1 MKTKNKNSQVNKGF
15 VTKGVKT
22 ALTVMLIAIISV
34 PAFSQ
39 TATQTVR
46 GSVYDNTTKK
56 PLPFSTIVVLN
67 TEPTIGTT
75 ADIAGNFSLENVPVG
90 RRNFQVSMV
99 GYEKYQINE
108 LMVTTGKEVVLKIG
122 MEEKATELEEVV
134 IKVNKDAPLNTMASL
149 SSRQFTVDETQ
160 RYAGGIDDPARLASS
175 FAGVATP
182 SVTSNGISVRGNN
195 PDGVLWRI
203 EGVEVPNP
211 NHFANLTVAGG
222 GMLTAISSNMMGN
235 SDFFTGAFPAE
246 YGNALSGVFDIKL
259 KTGNSSKRQYTL
271 QAGVIGV
278 DFATEGPFVKGNN
291 ASYNLNY
298 RYSTMALISPIL
310 PDDAGILKYQDLS
323 FKTNF
328 PTKNAG
334 TFTYWGIGALDGQ
347 EMQAADSAD
356 WTAAFDRDNS
366 QTSLHMFAT
375 GLSHKIRV
383 NPSTFLN
390 TTLSASGNGLSHDEQ
405 RLDYNLQEHPQ
416 SKAENNTWRYTIQS
430 AINKRFSKKHTN
442 RTGFTYNY
450 LGYNIDIDQSVEEG
464 KMPITIANERGNSGL
479 LQVYTQSKINL
490 LSQLELNVGIN
501 MQYFMLNEN
510 YAIEPRA
517 GIEYSI
523 NDKQSLAF
531 GYGRHSR
538 IQQLPVYFVKNGGDF
553 PNKDLELMQST
564 HYVLAYKRKLSDN
577 LRLRI
582 EPYYQDLTSIP
593 VSPDSYISTVNFESN
608 MFFNGTLVS
617 KGSGKN
623 IGVDITFERFLH
635 KGFYYLF
642 TGSVFDSRY
651 TAADGIE
658 RSTRFNKN
666 YVFNIIGGKEWAV
679 GRDKNNILGAN
690 IRLNYLGGNRIEPID
705 EQASIE
711 NEEVVYA
718 ETSGNFAFENQFDD
732 LPILS
737 FTISYR
743 KNKPKYSSVWTLQV
757 LNATKTQEFSNHY
770 YNLKTGRI
778 HTKQESIMIPN
789 LSYKIEF

>member
-1 MKTKNKNSQVNKGF
+1 MKTENNNSQVNKGL
-15 VTKGVKT
+15 VTKGVKA
-22 ALTVMLIAIISV
+22 ALTVLLIAIISV
-34 PAFSQ
+34 PAISQ

-67 TEPTIGTT
+67 TEPMIGTT
-75 ADIAGNFSLENVPVG
+75 ADLEGNFSLENVPVG
-90 RRNFQVSMV
+90 RRNFEVSMV

-108 LMVTTGKEVVLKIG
+108 LMVTTGKEVVLDIG
-122 MEEKATELEEVV
+122 MEKKATELEEVV
-134 IKVNKDAPLNTMASL
+134 IKVNKDEPLNTMASL

-175 FAGVATP
+175 FAGVANP

-222 GMLTAISSNMMGN
+222 GALTAISSNMMGN

-259 KTGNSSKRQYTL
+259 KTGNSSKREYTL

-291 ASYNLNY
+291 SSYNLNY

-347 EMQAADSAD
+347 EMQASDSSD
-356 WTAAFDRDNS
+356 WTSAFDRDNS
-366 QTSLHMFAT
+366 QTSLHMFAS

-390 TTLSASGNGLSHDEQ
+390 TTLSASGNGLSHNEQ
-405 RLDYNLQEHPQ
+405 RLDYSLQEHPQ

-450 LGYNIDIDQSVEEG
+450 LGYNIDIEQSVEEG
-464 KMPITIANERGNSGL
+464 TAPVKIANKRGNSGL

-490 LSQLELNVGIN
+490 LSQLKLKVGIN

-510 YAIEPRA
+510 YSIEPRA
-517 GIEYSI
+517 GIEYTI
-523 NDKQSLAF
+523 NEKQSLAF

-538 IQQLPVYFVKNGGDF
+538 IQQLPIYFVKNGGNS
-553 PNKDLELMQST
+553 PNKDLELKQST

-582 EPYYQDLTSIP
+582 EPYYQDLTNIP
-593 VSPDSYISTVNFESN
+593 VSPDSYISTINFESN

-617 KGSGKN
+617 KGSGRN
-623 IGVDITFERFLH
+623 IGVDITIERFLN

-651 TAADGIE
+651 TASDGIE

-666 YVFNIIGGKEWAV
+666 YVFNIIGGKEWFV

-718 ETSGNFAFENQFDD
+718 ETPGKLAFENKFDD

-743 KNKPKYSSVWTLQV
+743 KNKPKYSTVWSLQV
-757 LNATKTQEFSNHY
+757 LNATSTQEFSNHY
-770 YNLKTGRI
+770 YNLKTGKI
-778 HTKQESIMIPN
+778 NTKQESIMIPN

>member
-1 MKTKNKNSQVNKGF
+1 MKNKNLQINKGF
-15 VTKGVKT
+15 ATKIVIT
-22 ALTVMLIAIISV
+22 AATVLLITILSV
-34 PAFSQ
+34 PAISQ

-46 GSVYDNTTKK
+46 GRVYDNTTKK
-56 PLPFSTIVVLN
+56 PLPFSTIVVLD

-75 ADIAGNFSLENVPVG
+75 SDAEGNFSLENVPVG
-90 RRNFQVSMV
+90 RRNFEIRMV
-99 GYEKYQINE
+99 GYEKYQTNE
-108 LMVTTGKEVVLKIG
+108 LMVTTGKEVILDIG

-134 IKVNKDAPLNTMASL
+134 VKVNKDAPLNTMASL

-175 FAGVATP
+175 FAGVTTP

-203 EGVEVPNP
+203 EGVEVSNP

-222 GMLTAISSNMMGN
+222 GALTAISSNMMGN

-259 KTGNSSKRQYTL
+259 KTGNSSKREYTL

-347 EMQAADSAD
+347 EMQAADSSE
-356 WTAAFDRDNS
+356 WTSAFDRDNS

-375 GLSHKIRV
+375 GLSHKIRL

-390 TTLSASGNGLSHDEQ
+390 TTLSASGNGLSHNEQ
-405 RLDYNLQEHPQ
+405 RLDYSLQEHPQ

-430 AINKRFSKKHTN
+430 AINKRFSQKHRN

-450 LGYNIDIDQSVEEG
+450 LGYNINIEQSVEEG
-464 KMPITIANERGNSGL
+464 TAPVKIANERGNSGL

-490 LSQLELNVGIN
+490 LPQLKLNVGIN

-510 YAIEPRA
+510 YSIEPRA
-517 GIEYSI
+517 GIEYTI
-523 NDKQSLAF
+523 NDKQSLAL
-531 GYGRHSR
+531 GYGQHSR
-538 IQQLPVYFVKNGGDF
+538 IQQLPVYFVKNGGEF
-553 PNKDLELMQST
+553 PNKDLKLMKST
-564 HYVLAYKRKLSDN
+564 HYVLAYKRKLSEN
-577 LRLRI
+577 LRLKI
-582 EPYYQDLTSIP
+582 EPYYQDLTNVP
-593 VSPDSYISTVNFESN
+593 VSPDSYISTINFESN
-608 MFFNGTLVS
+608 MFFNGRLVS
-617 KGSGKN
+617 KGSGRN
-623 IGVDITFERFLH
+623 IGIDITFERFLH

-651 TAADGIE
+651 RAADGIE

-679 GRDKNNILGAN
+679 GRDNNNILGAN

-705 EQASIE
+705 EQASID

-718 ETSGNFAFENQFDD
+718 ETSGKFAFENKFDD

-743 KNKPKYSSVWTLQV
+743 KNKPKYSSVWSLQV
-757 LNATKTQEFSNHY
+757 LNATSTQEFSNHY
-770 YNLKTGRI
+770 YNLKTGKI
-778 HTKQESIMIPN
+778 NTKQESIMIPN

>member
-1 MKTKNKNSQVNKGF
+1 MKTENNNSQVNKGL
-15 VTKGVKT
+15 VTKGVKA
-22 ALTVMLIAIISV
+22 ALTVLLIAIISV
-34 PAFSQ
+34 PAISQ

-67 TEPTIGTT
+67 TEPMIGTT
-75 ADIAGNFSLENVPVG
+75 ADLEGNFSLENVPVG
-90 RRNFQVSMV
+90 RRNFEVSMV

-108 LMVTTGKEVVLKIG
+108 LMVTTGKEVVLDIG
-122 MEEKATELEEVV
+122 MEKKATELEEVV
-134 IKVNKDAPLNTMASL
+134 IKVNKDEPLNTMASL

-222 GMLTAISSNMMGN
+222 GALTAISSNMMGN

-259 KTGNSSKRQYTL
+259 KTGNSSKREYTL

-291 ASYNLNY
+291 SSYNLNY

-347 EMQAADSAD
+347 EMQASDSSD
-356 WTAAFDRDNS
+356 WTSAFDRDNS

-390 TTLSASGNGLSHDEQ
+390 TTLSASGNGLSHNEQ
-405 RLDYNLQEHPQ
+405 RLDYSLQEHPQ

-442 RTGFTYNY
+442 RTGFTYNF
-450 LGYNIDIDQSVEEG
+450 LGYNIDIEQSVKEG
-464 KMPITIANERGNSGL
+464 TAPIKIANEQGNSGL

-490 LSQLELNVGIN
+490 LSQLKLKVGIN

-510 YAIEPRA
+510 YSIEPRA
-517 GIEYSI
+517 GIEYAI
-523 NDKQSLAF
+523 NEKQSLAF

-538 IQQLPVYFVKNGGDF
+538 IQQLPIYFVKNGGNS

-582 EPYYQDLTSIP
+582 EPYYQDLTNIP
-593 VSPDSYISTVNFESN
+593 VSPDSYISTINFESN

-617 KGSGKN
+617 KGSGRN
-623 IGVDITFERFLH
+623 IGVDITFERFLN

-651 TAADGIE
+651 TASDGIE

-666 YVFNIIGGKEWAV
+666 YVFNIIGGKEWFV

-718 ETSGNFAFENQFDD
+718 ETPGKLAFENKFDD

-743 KNKPKYSSVWTLQV
+743 KNKPKYSSVWSLQV
-757 LNATKTQEFSNHY
+757 LNATSTQEFSNHY
-770 YNLKTGRI
+770 YNLKTGKI
-778 HTKQESIMIPN
+778 NTKQESIMIPN

>member
-1 MKTKNKNSQVNKGF
+1 MKTENNNSQVNKGL
-15 VTKGVKT
+15 VRKGVKA
-22 ALTVMLIAIISV
+22 ALTVLLIAIISV
-34 PAFSQ
+34 PAISQ

-46 GSVYDNTTKK
+46 GRVYDNTTKK

-67 TEPTIGTT
+67 TEPTLGTT
-75 ADIAGNFSLENVPVG
+75 ADIEGNFSLENVPVG
-90 RRNFQVSMV
+90 RRNFEVSMV

-108 LMVTTGKEVVLKIG
+108 LMVTTGKEVVLDIG
-122 MEEKATELEEVV
+122 MEKKATELEEVV
-134 IKVNKDAPLNTMASL
+134 IKVNKDEPLNTMASL

-222 GMLTAISSNMMGN
+222 GALTAISSNMMGN

-259 KTGNSSKRQYTL
+259 KTGNSSKREYTL

-291 ASYNLNY
+291 SSYNLNY

-328 PTKNAG
+328 PTKNVG

-347 EMQAADSAD
+347 EMQAADSSD
-356 WTAAFDRDNS
+356 WTSAFDRDNS

-390 TTLSASGNGLSHDEQ
+390 TTLSASGNGLSHNEQ
-405 RLDYNLQEHPQ
+405 RLDYSLQEHPQ

-450 LGYNIDIDQSVEEG
+450 LGYNIDIEQSVEEG
-464 KMPITIANERGNSGL
+464 TAPVKIANKRGNSGL

-490 LSQLELNVGIN
+490 LSQLKLKVGIN

-510 YAIEPRA
+510 YSIEPRA
-517 GIEYSI
+517 GIEYTF
-523 NDKQSLAF
+523 NEKHSLAF

-538 IQQLPVYFVKNGGDF
+538 IQQLPIYFVKNGGDS
-553 PNKDLELMQST
+553 PNKDLELKQST

-582 EPYYQDLTSIP
+582 EPYYQDLTNIP
-593 VSPDSYISTVNFESN
+593 VSPDSYISTINFESN

-617 KGSGKN
+617 KGSGRN
-623 IGVDITFERFLH
+623 IGVDITFERFLN

-651 TAADGIE
+651 TASDGIE

-666 YVFNIIGGKEWAV
+666 YVFNIIGGKEWFV

-718 ETSGNFAFENQFDD
+718 ETPGKLAFENKFDD

-743 KNKPKYSSVWTLQV
+743 KNKPKYSSVWSLQV
-757 LNATKTQEFSNHY
+757 LNATSTQEFSNHY
-770 YNLKTGRI
+770 YNLKTGKI
-778 HTKQESIMIPN
+778 NTKQESIMIPN